1 VLTLLDP
8 NLRRDSTQ
16 QNVLFEIEIDLIRR
30 IKSRP
35 YADITHL
42 TTKRDEEEVLFMPG
56 AQFRIYNMS
65 YDENIH
71 SWIIKMMLISNDDKD
86 VLVTDGAISARKKL
100 KNVFNALFY
109 DRKLRIPT
117 NEQEI
122 MFTHFYDLLAPG
134 DTTWI
139 RAVHLHA
146 EGLTNP
152 TLAHSNY
159 SQALTMWSSFM
170 TNDTNANEL
179 NCFIDISRL
188 HKDFASYYERLDDYN
203 IREKHRDQADDC
215 LQKALQRASTDTE
228 RMLIEDELADLYNQK
243 LRGNNKEHRKN
254 ASKVIKF
261 KELSLQRTLNFYSA
275 NDTAIVS
282 RLIELAKLYD
292 STDKCDAALR
302 YFQWALAIHLQQVE
316 PYYINTLTICDIIAR
331 LYMEN
336 KHDNKSALPYQLI
349 GHQCTLKQ
357 EKIEM
362 ELQLSMSSYFATND
376 RVAKSH
382 VKLGSLYTKLTQ
394 YELAREN
401 LKTASI
407 LYTYYKLDDKDVK
420 LGDIEEKQAEICGA
434 LHQYSLAHQHL
445 TAALELHKKRILS
458 LKSRENMDVQNDEED
473 DSLRNAIETALY
485 VSSGAGEITKKI
497 AVIEEKL
504 RKMKTLL
511 KKEKR

>member
-1 VLTLLDP
+1 
-8 NLRRDSTQ
+8 
-16 QNVLFEIEIDLIRR
+16 
-30 IKSRP
+30 
-35 YADITHL
+35 
-42 TTKRDEEEVLFMPG
+42 
-56 AQFRIYNMS
+56 
-65 YDENIH
+65 
-71 SWIIKMMLISNDDKD
+71 
-86 VLVTDGAISARKKL
+86 
-100 KNVFNALFY
+100 
-109 DRKLRIPT
+109 
-117 NEQEI
+117 
-122 MFTHFYDLLAPG
+122 
-134 DTTWI
+134 
-139 RAVHLHA
+139 
-146 EGLTNP
+146 
-152 TLAHSNY
+152 
-159 SQALTMWSSFM
+159 M